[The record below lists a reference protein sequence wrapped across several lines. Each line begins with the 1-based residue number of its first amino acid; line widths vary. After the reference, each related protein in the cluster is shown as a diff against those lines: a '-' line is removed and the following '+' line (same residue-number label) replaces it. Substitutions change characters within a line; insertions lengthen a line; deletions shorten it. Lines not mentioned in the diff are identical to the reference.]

1 MLIFVYVR
9 KLLLPL
15 LLVVSC
21 RLSAQEVIVFD
32 DLTDFG
38 DIPSTW
44 KEVGE
49 VLADWEQAD
58 FLSTLP
64 GSGILVN
71 PPKPDNGPHL
81 VSDFVHGDLTL
92 ELEFMVPKGSNSGV
106 YLQGRY
112 EIQIFDSW
120 GKAHPTSGD
129 AGGIYQ
135 RWNDEKKQGFEGK
148 APRTNATRAPGLW
161 QRLKID
167 FEAPRFDA
175 AGNKVSNAKFNQVF
189 LNGVLVHENVEV
201 TGPTRSAMF
210 EDEQPLGP
218 LMIQGDHG
226 PVAIRNIRYQPF
238 GQPAPEIRDLTYAYY
253 KGKFPSEAD
262 FKEGDPE
269 ERGDLQKITW
279 DLGHGVLD
287 FAYVY
292 SGTLEIEKAGDYTF
306 SLAAFGKTSLYI
318 DGENIIADGTQF
330 PADSPR
336 SGTRYLPVGPVSFT
350 LVFYKNNYP
359 GRSPQLGV
367 FVEGPGIRKS
377 PLHEA
382 NSYVEHL
389 IQKPVYLEPAQE
401 PLLTRGFFEHGGE
414 KKTHTVAVGEPSG
427 ISYAYDL
434 EQGALLSLWRGE
446 YLDASPMWRQ
456 RGQSQL
462 MLPLGAMVNLAA
474 GPAIAALPAADSPWP
489 DSLGSD
495 QLRIQGY
502 ALNRDRRP
510 TFKYLLEG
518 LAVEDFFE
526 PELDGKL
533 LTRTIRYSN
542 PEKRSDLWA
551 RIVAAGTLAE
561 VGEGLYSV
569 NQGQFYLH
577 VAKGSPG
584 KVVLRETES
593 GQELLV
599 SLAADAN
606 SNSLVYSYIW

>member
-1 MLIFVYVR
+1 MHIFVNVR

-15 LLVVSC
+15 LVVVSC

-32 DLTDFG
+32 DWRDFG
-38 DIPSTW
+38 AIPSTW
-44 KEVGE
+44 KEVGGIM
-49 VLADWEQAD
+49 ADWERED

-64 GSGILVN
+64 GTGILVN
-71 PPKPDNGPHL
+71 PPKPANGPHL

-120 GKAHPTSGD
+120 GKAHPSSGD

-135 RWNDEKKQGFEGK
+135 RWNEEQQRGFEGK
-148 APRTNATRAPGLW
+148 PPRTNAARAPGLW
-161 QRLKID
+161 QQLIID

-175 AGNKVSNAKFNQVF
+175 AGNKVANAKFNQVF

-210 EDEQPLGP
+210 DDEQPLGP

-226 PVAIRNIRYQPF
+226 PVAIRNLRYQPF
-238 GQPAPEIRDLTYAYY
+238 GKPAPKVRDLSYAYHE
-253 KGKFPSEAD
+253 GKFSSEAD
-262 FKEGDPE
+262 FMGSVPKEAK
-269 ERGDLQKITW
+269 DLQKITW

-292 SGTLEIEKAGDYTF
+292 SGVLEIEEAGDYTF
-306 SLAAFGKTSLYI
+306 SLMAFGKTSLYL
-318 DGENIIADGTQF
+318 DGENIVADETQF
-330 PADSPR
+330 PADPPR
-336 SGTRYLPVGPVSFT
+336 SSTRYLPKGPVSFR

-377 PLHEA
+377 PLHDA
-382 NSYVEHL
+382 NSYIAHR
-389 IQKPVYLEPAQE
+389 IQQPVYLEPVLE
-401 PLLTRGFFEHGGE
+401 PLLTRGFFEHRGV
-414 KKTHTVAVGEPSG
+414 KKTHAVAVGEPSG

-434 EQGALLSLWRGE
+434 EQGTLLSLWRGE
-446 YLDASPMWRQ
+446 YLDTSPMWRQ

-462 MLPLGAMVNLAA
+462 MLPLGAMVNLAGA
-474 GPAIAALPAADSPWP
+474 PCIAALAAADSPWP
-489 DSLGSD
+489 DSLMRD
-495 QLRIQGY
+495 QLQIRGY

-510 TFKYLLEG
+510 TFKYLLDG
-518 LAVEDFFE
+518 VAVEDFLY
-526 PELDGKL
+526 PEMDGKL
-533 LTRTIRYSN
+533 LTRSIRYSN
-542 PEKRSDLWA
+542 PKKRQDLWA
-551 RIVAAGTLAE
+551 RIVSAAMLTDMGQ
-561 VGEGLYSV
+561 GLYSV
-569 NQGQFYLH
+569 NQGQFYIRL
-577 VAKGSPG
+577 AEGTLG
-584 KVVLRETES
+584 KAVLRQTGS

-599 SLAADAN
+599 SLAADADTN
-606 SNSLVYSYIW
+606 RLVYSYIW